1 MIVCVNCEKILYLSR
16 KCGVWMK
23 RRWQIGIAVVVMIGN
38 AIGLVQNEFSWSRT
52 IVFPINIWL
61 GWLIGLQVDKYLHS
75 KIELDSTRSV
85 LMDYSLALD
94 SAIDAIGI
102 TNSAGIYEF
111 VNESF
116 AKLHGYTKEE
126 LFEMHWQELYPPES
140 HQKIKNEMIIPLYE
154 NGYARGEGIGL
165 RKNGSTFNQSASLS
179 LMKDHQKTIVVVH
192 DITKQKEEEKRL
204 KQKVELNEVTGLANR
219 RKLMMDLEKR
229 KNAEGSTCILFIDLD
244 RFKIVNDTLGHEI
257 GDYLLRDVASR
268 LRFFNKKNIS
278 TYHLGGDEFIAMVC
292 DSDLDQVKLVAYD
305 IVEYLREPY
314 YIEGNEIF
322 LTASVGISATP
333 AHTNDVFELLGL
345 ADTAMYYA
353 KLDGKNTYK
362 IFTEQLKS
370 QLDRRTFIDSEL
382 RKAVKNS
389 EFFMVYQPK
398 INLLTNELW
407 GMEALIRWDH
417 PTLGLISPLEFIPIA
432 EDTAIILDITKWVV
446 NEVLEQMRK
455 WSLAGYPNINT
466 SINVSQRQLRD
477 TTFVDYLHDSLQCYE
492 INPAQ
497 LEIEVTESVMENA
510 ELVIPILRDM
520 KEIGVCISID
530 DFGTGYSSLNL
541 LKTLP
546 IDTLKIDQ
554 SFMND
559 LHGNE
564 KDIALLKT
572 IITIGQTF
580 NLNIV
585 AEGTE
590 TEEQI
595 KLLSSLGC
603 TIAQG
608 YYFSQPIKASEFE
621 EQYLNNFSVLNESS
635 K

>member
-1 MIVCVNCEKILYLSR
+1 
-16 KCGVWMK
+16 MK
-23 RRWQIGIAVVVMIGN
+23 WRWQIGIAAVVLIGN
-38 AIGLVQNEFSWSRT
+38 VFGLVQNEFSWERT

-75 KIELDSTRSV
+75 KKELDSTRSV

-102 TNSAGIYEF
+102 TNSEGNYEF

-116 AKLHGYTKEE
+116 AQLHGYTKEE
-126 LFEMHWQELYPPES
+126 LSSMHWQELYPTES
-140 HQKIKNEMIIPLYE
+140 LQDIRKEMIKPLFE
-154 NGYARGEGIGL
+154 NGFARGESIGL
-165 RKNGSTFNQSASLS
+165 RKNGSTFHQSASLS
-179 LMKDHQKTIVVVH
+179 LMKEHQKTIVVIH
-192 DITKQKEEEKRL
+192 DITQQKEEERRL
-204 KQKVELNEVTGLANR
+204 KQKVELNELTGLANR
-219 RKLMMDLEKR
+219 RKLLMELEKR
-229 KNAEGSTCILFIDLD
+229 KTADSSTCILFIDLD
-244 RFKIVNDTLGHEI
+244 RFKIVNDTLGHEV
-257 GDYLLRDVASR
+257 GDYLLRDVANR

-278 TYHLGGDEFIAMVC
+278 TYHLGGDEFIAMIC
-292 DSDLDQVKLVAYD
+292 DSDLDHVKVVAYD

-322 LTASVGISATP
+322 LTASIGISTTP
-333 AHTNDVFELLGL
+333 DHTNDVFELIGL

-370 QLDRRTFIDSEL
+370 QLERRTFIDSEL
-382 RKAVKNS
+382 RKAVKNN
-389 EFFMVYQPK
+389 ELFMVYQPK

-432 EDTAIILDITKWVV
+432 EDSAIILDITKWVV
-446 NEVLEQMRK
+446 NDVLEQMRI
-455 WSLAGYPNINT
+455 WHLAGYPKFNT

-477 TTFVDYLHDSLQCYE
+477 SSFVDFLHDSLQVYE
-492 INPAQ
+492 IDPPQ

-590 TEEQI
+590 TEDQLC
-595 KLLSSLGC
+595 LLQSLGC

-608 YYFSQPIKASEFE
+608 YYFSKPIKAIEFE
-621 EQYLNNFSVLNESS
+621 KQYLNNFLVLNESS
-635 K
+635 N

>member
-1 MIVCVNCEKILYLSR
+1 M
-16 KCGVWMK
+16 
-23 RRWQIGIAVVVMIGN
+23 
-38 AIGLVQNEFSWSRT
+38 
-52 IVFPINIWL
+52 
-61 GWLIGLQVDKYLHS
+61 
-75 KIELDSTRSV
+75 
-85 LMDYSLALD
+85 
-94 SAIDAIGI
+94 
-102 TNSAGIYEF
+102 
-111 VNESF
+111 
-116 AKLHGYTKEE
+116 
-126 LFEMHWQELYPPES
+126 
-140 HQKIKNEMIIPLYE
+140 
-154 NGYARGEGIGL
+154 
-165 RKNGSTFNQSASLS
+165 
-179 LMKDHQKTIVVVH
+179 
-192 DITKQKEEEKRL
+192 
-204 KQKVELNEVTGLANR
+204 
-219 RKLMMDLEKR
+219 
-229 KNAEGSTCILFIDLD
+229 
-244 RFKIVNDTLGHEI
+244 
-257 GDYLLRDVASR
+257 
-268 LRFFNKKNIS
+268 
-278 TYHLGGDEFIAMVC
+278 
-292 DSDLDQVKLVAYD
+292 
-305 IVEYLREPY
+305 
-314 YIEGNEIF
+314 
-322 LTASVGISATP
+322 TASVGISATP
-333 AHTNDVFELLGL
+333 AHTNDVFELIGL

-370 QLDRRTFIDSEL
+370 QLERRTFIDSEL
-382 RKAVKNS
+382 RKAVKNN

-398 INLLTNELW
+398 INLLTNDLW

-432 EDTAIILDITKWVV
+432 EDSAIILDITKWVV
-446 NEVLEQMRK
+446 NDVLEQMRN
-455 WSLAGYPNINT
+455 WTLAGHPNINT

-492 INPAQ
+492 IDPAQ

-510 ELVIPILRDM
+510 ELVVPILRAM

-595 KLLSSLGC
+595 RLLSSLGC

-621 EQYLNNFSVLNESS
+621 EQYLINFSVLNESS

>member
-1 MIVCVNCEKILYLSR
+1 
-16 KCGVWMK
+16 MK
-23 RRWQIGIAVVVMIGN
+23 RTWQIGIASLVLVTNG
-38 AIGLVQNEFSWSRT
+38 IGLIQNDFTWMRT
-52 IVFPINIWL
+52 IVFPINVWL
-61 GWLIGLQVDKYLHS
+61 GWLIGLQVDKYLQS
-75 KIELDSTRSV
+75 KKELNSTRTV

-102 TNSAGIYEF
+102 TNVKGEYEF

-126 LFEMHWQELYPPES
+126 LISMNWRELYPTES
-140 HQKIKNEMIIPLYE
+140 IPQIKEEMLGPLYE
-154 NGYARGEGIGL
+154 VGSARGEGIGL
-165 RKNGSTFNQSASLS
+165 RKDGSTFYQSISLS
-179 LMKDHQKTIVVVH
+179 LMKDQQKTIVVIH
-192 DITKQKEEEKRL
+192 DITEQKEEEERL
-204 KQKVELNEVTGLANR
+204 KRKLELNELTGLFNR
-219 RKLMMDLEKR
+219 RKLHSDIER
-229 KNAEGSTCILFIDLD
+229 RQDSAGSTCILFIDLD

-278 TYHLGGDEFIAMVC
+278 TYHLGGDEFTAMVC
-292 DSDLDQVKLVAYD
+292 DLDMDQVKLLAYD

-333 AHTNDVFELLGL
+333 IHTNDVNELIGL

-353 KLDGKNTYK
+353 KLDGKNTFK
-362 IFTEQLKS
+362 VFTEGLKS
-370 QLDRRTFIDSEL
+370 QLERRTFIDSEL
-382 RKAVKNS
+382 RKAIKNN
-389 EFFMVYQPK
+389 ELYMVYQPK
-398 INLLTNELW
+398 IDLVKNELW
-407 GMEALIRWDH
+407 GIEALIRWDH
-417 PTLGLISPLEFIPIA
+417 PTLGLVSPMEFIPIA
-432 EDTAIILDITKWVV
+432 EDSAIILDITKWVV
-446 NEVLEQMRK
+446 NDVFEQIRK
-455 WSLAGYPNINT
+455 WSMAGYKVLNT

-477 TTFVDYLHDSLQCYE
+477 TTFVDFLHDSLQCYG
-492 INPAQ
+492 IDPAHIE
-497 LEIEVTESVMENA
+497 LEVTESVMENA
-510 ELVIPILRDM
+510 DLVVPILRNM
-520 KEIGVCISID
+520 KELGVCISID
-530 DFGTGYSSLNL
+530 DFGTGFSSLNL

-580 NLNIV
+580 NLHIV

-590 TEEQI
+590 TVEHLD
-595 KLLSSLGC
+595 LLRKLGC

-608 YYFSQPIKASEFE
+608 YYFSQPIKAKAFE
-621 EQYLNNFSVLNESS
+621 EQYLNKEISNQVI
-635 K
+635 

>member
-1 MIVCVNCEKILYLSR
+1 
-16 KCGVWMK
+16 MK
-23 RRWQIGIAVVVMIGN
+23 RKWQIVIAAIVLTGN
-38 AIGLVQNEFSWSRT
+38 VIALILNEFSWLLA
-52 IVFPINIWL
+52 VFIPINLWL

-75 KIELDSTRSV
+75 KIELDSTKSV

-102 TNSAGIYEF
+102 TNSSGKYEF

-116 AKLHGYTKEE
+116 SKLHGYTKDE
-126 LFEMHWQELYPPES
+126 LYLMHWQELYPIES
-140 HQKIKNEMIIPLYE
+140 HGEIRTDIIEPLFE
-154 NGYARGEGIGL
+154 NGYARGEGIGI
-165 RKNGSTFNQSASLS
+165 RKNGSTFQQSTSLS

-192 DITKQKEEEKRL
+192 DITKKKEEEIRL
-204 KQKVELNEVTGLANR
+204 KQKIEMNEVTGLANR
-219 RKLMMDLEKR
+219 RKLMKDLEKR
-229 KNAEGSTCILFIDLD
+229 GNPEDSTSILFIDLD

-257 GDYLLRDVASR
+257 GDYLLRDIASR
-268 LRFFNKKNIS
+268 LRSFNKKNIS
-278 TYHLGGDEFIAMVC
+278 TYHLGGDEFLAMVC
-292 DSDLDQVKLVAYD
+292 VLDLDQVKSVAYD
-305 IVEYLREPY
+305 ILEYLREPY

-322 LTASVGISATP
+322 LTASIGISATP
-333 AHTNDVFELLGL
+333 NHTNDVFELIGL

-370 QLDRRTFIDSEL
+370 QLERRTYIDSEL

-398 INLLTNELW
+398 INLLTNDLW
-407 GMEALIRWDH
+407 GVEALIRWNH

-432 EDTAIILDITKWVV
+432 EDSAIILDITKWVV
-446 NEVLEQMRK
+446 NDVLEQMRM
-455 WSLAGYPNINT
+455 WSLAGYSNINM

-477 TTFVDYLHDSLQCYE
+477 TTFVDYLHGSLQCYE
-492 INPAQ
+492 INPEK

-510 ELVIPILRDM
+510 ELVVPILHKM
-520 KEIGVCISID
+520 KDIGVCISID

-541 LKTLP
+541 LKNLP

-559 LHGNE
+559 LHDNE
-564 KDIALLKT
+564 KDVALLKT

-585 AEGTE
+585 AEGIE
-590 TEEQI
+590 TEEQNN
-595 KLLSSLGC
+595 LLRSLGC

-608 YYFSQPIKASEFE
+608 YYFSKPIDVNEFE
-621 EQYLNNFSVLNESS
+621 RKYLNNFAFNKSS

>member
-1 MIVCVNCEKILYLSR
+1 
-16 KCGVWMK
+16 MK
-23 RRWQIGIAVVVMIGN
+23 RKWQIGIAAIVLTGN
-38 AIGLVQNEFSWSRT
+38 VIALILNDFSWLLA
-52 IVFPINIWL
+52 VFIPINLWL

-75 KIELDSTRSV
+75 KIELDSTKSV

-102 TNSAGIYEF
+102 TNSSGKYEF

-116 AKLHGYTKEE
+116 SKLHGYSKDE
-126 LFEMHWQELYPPES
+126 LYLMHWQELYPIES
-140 HQKIKNEMIIPLYE
+140 HGEIRTDIIEPLFE
-154 NGYARGEGIGL
+154 NGYARGEGIGI
-165 RKNGSTFNQSASLS
+165 RKNGSTFQQSTSLS

-192 DITKQKEEEKRL
+192 DITKKKEEEKRL
-204 KQKVELNEVTGLANR
+204 KQKIEMNEVTGLANR
-219 RKLMMDLEKR
+219 RKLMIDLEKR
-229 KNAEGSTCILFIDLD
+229 GNPEDSTSILFIDLD

-257 GDYLLRDVASR
+257 GDYLLRDIASR
-268 LRFFNKKNIS
+268 LRSFNKKNIS

-292 DSDLDQVKLVAYD
+292 VLDLDQVKSVAYD
-305 IVEYLREPY
+305 ILEYLREPY

-322 LTASVGISATP
+322 LTASIGISATP
-333 AHTNDVFELLGL
+333 NHTKDVFELIGL

-370 QLDRRTFIDSEL
+370 QLERRTFIDSEL

-398 INLLTNELW
+398 INLLTNDLW
-407 GMEALIRWDH
+407 GVEALIRWNH

-432 EDTAIILDITKWVV
+432 EDSAIILDITKWVV
-446 NEVLEQMRK
+446 NDVLEKMRM
-455 WSLAGYPNINT
+455 WSLAGYSNINM

-477 TTFVDYLHDSLQCYE
+477 TTFVDYLHGSLQCYE
-492 INPAQ
+492 INPEK

-510 ELVIPILRDM
+510 ELVVPILHKM

-541 LKTLP
+541 LKNLP

-559 LHGNE
+559 LHDNE
-564 KDIALLKT
+564 KDVALLKT

-585 AEGTE
+585 AEGIE
-590 TEEQI
+590 TEEQNN
-595 KLLSSLGC
+595 LLRSLGC

-608 YYFSQPIKASEFE
+608 YYFSKPIDVNEFE
-621 EQYLNNFSVLNESS
+621 RKYLHN

>member
-1 MIVCVNCEKILYLSR
+1 
-16 KCGVWMK
+16 
-23 RRWQIGIAVVVMIGN
+23 
-38 AIGLVQNEFSWSRT
+38 
-52 IVFPINIWL
+52 
-61 GWLIGLQVDKYLHS
+61 
-75 KIELDSTRSV
+75 
-85 LMDYSLALD
+85 
-94 SAIDAIGI
+94 
-102 TNSAGIYEF
+102 
-111 VNESF
+111 
-116 AKLHGYTKEE
+116 
-126 LFEMHWQELYPPES
+126 
-140 HQKIKNEMIIPLYE
+140 
-154 NGYARGEGIGL
+154 
-165 RKNGSTFNQSASLS
+165 
-179 LMKDHQKTIVVVH
+179 
-192 DITKQKEEEKRL
+192 
-204 KQKVELNEVTGLANR
+204 
-219 RKLMMDLEKR
+219 
-229 KNAEGSTCILFIDLD
+229 
-244 RFKIVNDTLGHEI
+244 
-257 GDYLLRDVASR
+257 
-268 LRFFNKKNIS
+268 
-278 TYHLGGDEFIAMVC
+278 
-292 DSDLDQVKLVAYD
+292 
-305 IVEYLREPY
+305 
-314 YIEGNEIF
+314 
-322 LTASVGISATP
+322 
-333 AHTNDVFELLGL
+333 
-345 ADTAMYYA
+345 
-353 KLDGKNTYK
+353 
-362 IFTEQLKS
+362 
-370 QLDRRTFIDSEL
+370 
-382 RKAVKNS
+382 
-389 EFFMVYQPK
+389 MVYQPK
-398 INLLTNELW
+398 MNLLTNELW

-446 NEVLEQMRK
+446 NDVLEQMRK

-492 INPAQ
+492 IDPAQ

-595 KLLSSLGC
+595 RLLSSLGC

-608 YYFSQPIKASEFE
+608 YYFSQPTNASEFE
-621 EQYLNNFSVLNESS
+621 EQYLNISIMNESS
-635 K
+635 N

>member
-1 MIVCVNCEKILYLSR
+1 
-16 KCGVWMK
+16 MK
-23 RRWQIGIAVVVMIGN
+23 RTWQIGISMVVLIGN
-38 AIGLVQNEFSWSRT
+38 SFGLMNNEFTWMRT
-52 IVFPINIWL
+52 IVFPINVWL

-75 KIELDSTRSV
+75 KKELDSTRSV
-85 LMDYSLALD
+85 LMDYSIALD
-94 SAIDAIGI
+94 AAIDAIGI
-102 TNSAGIYEF
+102 TNAAGKFEF
-111 VNESF
+111 VNEAF

-126 LFEMHWQELYPPES
+126 LSSMHWQELYPSES
-140 HQKIKNEMIIPLYE
+140 FLQIKEDMLNPLFE
-154 NGYARGEGIGL
+154 KGYARGEGLGL
-165 RKNGSTFNQSASLS
+165 KKNGETFHQSTSLS

-192 DITKQKEEEKRL
+192 DITKQKQEEERL
-204 KQKVELNEVTGLANR
+204 KRKVELNELTGLSNR
-219 RKLMMDLEKR
+219 RKLLMDLEER
-229 KNAEGSTCILFIDLD
+229 TNAEGSTCILFIDLD

-268 LRFFNKKNIS
+268 LRFFNKKTIS
-278 TYHLGGDEFIAMVC
+278 TYHLGGDEFITMIC
-292 DSDLDQVKLVAYD
+292 DSDMDHVKMVAYD

-322 LTASVGISATP
+322 LTASIGISATP
-333 AHTNDVFELLGL
+333 IHTNDVNELIGL

-370 QLDRRTFIDSEL
+370 QLERKNFIDSEL
-382 RKAVKNS
+382 RKAIKNN
-389 EFFMVYQPK
+389 ELHMVYQPK
-398 INLLTNELW
+398 IDLVNNELW
-407 GMEALIRWDH
+407 GVEALIRWDH
-417 PTLGLISPLEFIPIA
+417 PSLGLISPIEFIPIA
-432 EDTAIILDITKWVV
+432 EDSAIILDITKWVV
-446 NEVLEQMRK
+446 NDVFEQMK
-455 WSLAGYPNINT
+455 QWNMAGHDVLNM

-477 TTFVDYLHDSLQCYE
+477 TTFVDYLHDSLQCYG
-492 INPAQ
+492 INPAHIE
-497 LEIEVTESVMENA
+497 LEVTESVMENA
-510 ELVIPILRDM
+510 DLVIPILRKM
-520 KEIGVCISID
+520 KDLGVCISID
-530 DFGTGYSSLNL
+530 DFGTGFSSLNL

-559 LHGNE
+559 LLGNE

-590 TEEQI
+590 TEEQLT
-595 KLLSSLGC
+595 LLRSLGC

-608 YYFSQPIKASEFE
+608 YHFSRPIKAKEFE
-621 EQYLNNFSVLNESS
+621 EQYLKGSQVY
-635 K
+635 